1 MINRRKFSRL
11 PIIKNVA
18 KEMFVSTDRGFFQGL
33 IINLSSGGLLVLM
46 YEDLPV
52 GTQVC
57 LVFDYPPLETDTIFG
72 EVVRST
78 KTKALVREIAIKF
91 TNISTI
97 DAKKIN
103 RVAIDY
109 TDCENKITLGALD
122 VCRKECSYYN
132 FCEKKLKIK

>member
-1 MINRRKFSRL
+1 MLNRRKYSRL

-18 KEMFVSTDRGFFQGL
+18 KEMFISTDKGFFRGL
-33 IINLSSGGLLVLM
+33 IINLSSGGLLLLM
-46 YEDLPV
+46 YADLPV

-57 LVFDYPPLETDTIFG
+57 LLFDYPPLETDSIFG
-72 EVVRST
+72 EVIRST

-91 TNISTI
+91 TTISNI

-103 RVAIDY
+103 KLAIDY
-109 TDCENKITLGALD
+109 NDCEKKIILGVLD
-122 VCRKECSYYN
+122 VCSKECSYYN

>member
-1 MINRRKFSRL
+1 MLNRRKYSRL

-18 KEMFVSTDRGFFQGL
+18 KEMFVSTDKGFFQGL

-72 EVVRST
+72 EVVRS
-78 KTKALVREIAIKF
+78 KQTKAIVREIAIKF
-91 TNISTI
+91 TTI
-97 DAKKIN
+97 RNTDAKIIN
-103 RVAIDY
+103 KLAIDY

>member
-1 MINRRKFSRL
+1 MLNRRKYSRL

-72 EVVRST
+72 EVIRST

-91 TNISTI
+91 TTISTI

-103 RVAIDY
+103 RIAIDY

>member
-18 KEMFVSTDRGFFQGL
+18 KEIFVSTDRGFFQGL

-72 EVVRST
+72 EVIRST

>member
-1 MINRRKFSRL
+1 MINRRKYSRL

-57 LVFDYPPLETDTIFG
+57 FLFDYPPLETEPIFG

-78 KTKALVREIAIKF
+78 QTKAIVREVAIKF
-91 TNISTI
+91 TKINTL
-97 DAKKIN
+97 DTKKIN
-103 RVAIDY
+103 RLTIDY
-109 TDCENKITLGALD
+109 TDCENKIMLGALD
-122 VCRKECSYYN
+122 VCNKKCSYYN